1 MTEKHVSFNVEPEHY
16 DIVGECIIEAI
27 KITLKDAATKEIID
41 AWTEGYFFLANLLI
55 ATEKKIKNERAE
67 QKGNLEIFFH
77 DAEKCEKNHFFFF
90 LKKFVK
96 SPISRKK

>member
-27 KITLKDAATKEIID
+27 KIILKDAATKEIID

-55 ATEKKIKNERAE
+55 AIEKKKKKERAE
-67 QKGNLEIFFH
+67 QNGNSIAFY
-77 DAEKCEKNHFFFF
+77 NSS
-90 LKKFVK
+90 LKIPKYYF
-96 SPISRKK
+96 

>member
-55 ATEKKIKNERAE
+55 AIEKKKKKERAE
-67 QKGNLEIFFH
+67 QNGNSIAFYNPLLEIPKYYF
-77 DAEKCEKNHFFFF
+77 
-90 LKKFVK
+90 
-96 SPISRKK
+96 